1 MKKETALLNI
11 YSNSNIGL
19 YLFTTEKITFCGIKL
34 RKEQQE
40 TIERILK
47 TKIVTLSVAGTPY
60 PGLFLLEL
68 EEEILAPSIIFD
80 HERQILEKHAGKKV
94 STIETSET
102 ALRNIIGLYKNK
114 AIISKTTEKT
124 IKDYLIKKGIE
135 LVEIEHSEFETMGSL
150 MIIGK
155 EKGIIAPVLED
166 KTLLKLEKF
175 LEIELIETTVNN
187 HGVFLSSG
195 ICYNNNGI
203 LIGEESLTE
212 EVMDIIEGLSEEDTG
227 KN

>member
-1 MKKETALLNI
+1 MIKETALLNI

-34 RKEQQE
+34 RKEQRE

-68 EEEILAPSIIFD
+68 EDEILAPSIIFD
-80 HERQILEKHAGKKV
+80 HEKKLLEKHSEKKV

-102 ALRNIIGLYKNK
+102 ALRNIVGLHGNK
-114 AIISKTTEKT
+114 AVVSKITEKT
-124 IKDYLIKKGIE
+124 IKDYLIKKGIK
-135 LVEIEHSEFETMGSL
+135 LVEIEHSEFDNIGSL
-150 MIIGK
+150 MVLGR
-155 EKGIIAPVLED
+155 EKGLIAPVLED
-166 KTLLKLEKF
+166 KILLKLEKF

-195 ICYNNNGI
+195 ISHNSNGI
-203 LIGEESLTE
+203 LIGEDSLTE
-212 EVMDIIEGLSEEDTG
+212 EVMDITEGLSEEEADQ
-227 KN
+227 N